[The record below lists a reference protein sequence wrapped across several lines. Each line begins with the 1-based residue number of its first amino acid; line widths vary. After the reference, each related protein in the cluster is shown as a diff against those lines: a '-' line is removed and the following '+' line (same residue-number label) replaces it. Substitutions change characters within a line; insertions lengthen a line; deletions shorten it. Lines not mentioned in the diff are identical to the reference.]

1 MSFALTKQKGP
12 ANTWDSLRSERNKRR
27 KRGGSTLSNKTPNK
41 SKFSTWTRAMAEL
54 ASKLF
59 LAGVIGYLLFAGYN
73 FLISTPRFQ
82 IQDVIFK
89 GNHVLNNSQILEWLG
104 PVVGKNLIAIDLV
117 RLNKRLSEHPW
128 VQTASIQR
136 IFPQGLEF
144 EITERVPYARVKK
157 DQIYL
162 MDNSGVILSPEK
174 PGYGHLPLIISKDS
188 KEKGVSN
195 GELLNSLKTMDY
207 FNSLSFFESN
217 PLEVAELVGPSR
229 VLFKARNQGFKIQ
242 MSMDQL
248 NEGFKKFM
256 LILDSLEDEKLKTQM
271 IDLSFKDQ
279 VVIRERFKPSSTLI
293 SAKSQTN

>member
-12 ANTWDSLRSERNKRR
+12 TNTWESLRSERNKRR
-27 KRGGSTLSNKTPNK
+27 KRGGSTLSNKSPSK
-41 SKFSTWTRAMAEL
+41 SKFSTWARTMAEL

-82 IQDVIFK
+82 IQDVTFR

-117 RLNKRLSEHPW
+117 ALSKRLSEHPW

-136 IFPQGLEF
+136 IFPQGLKF
-144 EITERVPYARVKK
+144 ELKERVPYARVKK

-162 MDNSGVILSPEK
+162 MDNSGAILSPEK
-174 PGYGHLPLIISKDS
+174 PGYEHLPLIILKDS

-195 GELLNSLKTMDY
+195 GELLNLSL
-207 FNSLSFFESN
+207 
-217 PLEVAELVGPSR
+217 
-229 VLFKARNQGFKIQ
+229 IH
-242 MSMDQL
+242 
-248 NEGFKKFM
+248 
-256 LILDSLEDEKLKTQM
+256 I
-271 IDLSFKDQ
+271 
-279 VVIRERFKPSSTLI
+279 
-293 SAKSQTN
+293 

>member
-12 ANTWDSLRSERNKRR
+12 TNTWDSLRSERNKRR
-27 KRGGSTLSNKTPNK
+27 KRGSTLSNKTPNK
-41 SKFSTWTRAMAEL
+41 SKFSTWTCTMAEL

-82 IQDVIFK
+82 IQDVTFR

-117 RLNKRLSEHPW
+117 TLNKRLSEHPW

-144 EITERVPYARVKK
+144 ELKERVPYARVKK

-162 MDNSGVILSPEK
+162 MDNSGFILSPEK
-174 PGYGHLPLIISKDS
+174 PGYGHLPIIILKGS
-188 KEKGVSN
+188 KEKDVSN
-195 GELLNSLKTMDY
+195 GELLNSLQTMDD
-207 FNSLSFFESN
+207 FNQLSFFKSN
-217 PLEVAELVGPSR
+217 PLQVAELVGPSR
-229 VLFKARNQGFKIQ
+229 VLFKARNQDFKIQ

-248 NEGFKKFM
+248 SEGFQKFI
-256 LILDSLEDEKLKTQM
+256 LILDSLEEEKLKTQI
-271 IDLSFKDQ
+271 IDLSFKGQ

>member
-1 MSFALTKQKGP
+1 MSFTLTKQKGP
-12 ANTWDSLRSERNKRR
+12 ANTWDCLRSERNKRR
-27 KRGGSTLSNKTPNK
+27 KRGSTLSNKSPNK
-41 SKFSTWTRAMAEL
+41 SKFSAWARTMAEL

-82 IQDVIFK
+82 IQDVTFR

-104 PVVGKNLIAIDLV
+104 PVIGKNLIAIDLV
-117 RLNKRLSEHPW
+117 GLSNRLSEHPW

-144 EITERVPYARVKK
+144 KLTERVPYARVKK

-162 MDNSGVILSPEK
+162 MDNSGAILSPEK
-174 PGYGHLPLIISKDS
+174 PGYGHLPLIILNDS

-195 GELLNSLKTMDY
+195 EGLLNSLKTMDY
-207 FNSLSFFESN
+207 FNQLSFFKNN
-217 PLEVAELVGPSR
+217 PLEVAELLGPSR

-256 LILDSLEDEKLKTQM
+256 LILDSLEGEKLNNQM

-279 VVIRERFKPSSTLI
+279 VVIRERFKPSSKLI

>member
-12 ANTWDSLRSERNKRR
+12 VNTWESLRSERNKRR
-27 KRGGSTLSNKTPNK
+27 KRGGSTLRNKTPNK
-41 SKFSTWTRAMAEL
+41 SKFSSWTRAMAEL

-104 PVVGKNLIAIDLV
+104 PIVGKNLIAIDLV

-136 IFPQGLEF
+136 VFPQGLEF
-144 EITERVPYARVKK
+144 ELTERVPYARVKK

-174 PGYGHLPLIISKDS
+174 PGYGHLPLIILKDS

-207 FNSLSFFESN
+207 FNQLSFFKSN

-229 VLFKARNQGFKIQ
+229 VLFKAKNQGFKIQ
-242 MSMDQL
+242 MSMYQL
-248 NEGFKKFM
+248 NEGFKKFI
-256 LILDSLEDEKLKTQM
+256 LILDSLEDENLKTQM

-293 SAKSQTN
+293 LAKSQTN

>member
-12 ANTWDSLRSERNKRR
+12 ANTWESLRSERNKRR
-27 KRGGSTLSNKTPNK
+27 KRGGSTLSNKTPKK
-41 SKFSTWTRAMAEL
+41 SKFNTWTRVMAEL
-54 ASKLF
+54 TSKLF

-82 IQDVIFK
+82 IQDVTFK

-104 PVVGKNLIAIDLV
+104 GPIVGKNLIAIDLV

-136 IFPQGLEF
+136 VFPQGLEF
-144 EITERVPYARVKK
+144 ELTERVPYARVKK

-162 MDNSGVILSPEK
+162 MDNAGVILSPEK
-174 PGYGHLPLIISKDS
+174 PGYGHLPLIISHDS
-188 KEKGVSN
+188 KEKDVSN
-195 GELLNSLKTMDY
+195 EELLNSLKTMDY
-207 FNSLSFFESN
+207 FNQLSFFKNN

-229 VLFKARNQGFKIQ
+229 VLFNSRDQDFKIQ
-242 MSMDQL
+242 MSMDEL

-256 LILDSLEDEKLKTQM
+256 IILDSLEDENLKTQM

-279 VVIRERFKPSSTLI
+279 VVIR
-293 SAKSQTN
+293 

>member
-12 ANTWDSLRSERNKRR
+12 ATTWDCLRSERNKRR
-27 KRGGSTLSNKTPNK
+27 KRGSTLSNKSPNK
-41 SKFSTWTRAMAEL
+41 SKFSTWARTMAEL

-82 IQDVIFK
+82 IQNVTFQ

-104 PVVGKNLIAIDLV
+104 PVIGKNLISIDFV

-128 VQTASIQR
+128 VQTVSIQR

-144 EITERVPYARVKK
+144 ELTERVPYARIKK
-157 DQIYL
+157 DQTYL
-162 MDNSGVILSPEK
+162 MDNFGSILSPEK
-174 PGYGHLPLIISKDS
+174 PGYGHLPLIILKDS
-188 KEKGVSN
+188 REKGVSN
-195 GELLNSLKTMDY
+195 GELLNSLKTMDD
-207 FNSLSFFESN
+207 FNQLSFFKNN

-229 VLFKARNQGFKIQ
+229 VLFKARNKGFKIQ
-242 MSMDQL
+242 MSRDEL
-248 NEGFKKFM
+248 NEGFKNFK
-256 LILDSLEDEKLKTQM
+256 IIQDSLEDENLKIQM

-279 VVIRERFKPSSTLI
+279 VVIRE
-293 SAKSQTN
+293 TNQVQH